1 VVDTD
6 TPFTNQAYALT
17 TTPTERAYILA
28 PPLESDETA
37 GWDYVLEV
45 DYKLVDVVKTDV
57 PVYVNLK
64 ADANNYFTGDTAGK
78 AFWITLNFTGE
89 DIEATAR
96 MKDWDVLGDSTKE
109 DVETHNN

>member
-28 PPLESDETA
+28 PPLKSDETA
-37 GWDYVLEV
+37 GWDYVLKV

-57 PVYVNLK
+57 PVEVNLK
-64 ADANNYFTGDTAGK
+64 DDDDSEFTGDTAGK

-96 MKDWDVLGDSTKE
+96 MKDWDVLGESKE